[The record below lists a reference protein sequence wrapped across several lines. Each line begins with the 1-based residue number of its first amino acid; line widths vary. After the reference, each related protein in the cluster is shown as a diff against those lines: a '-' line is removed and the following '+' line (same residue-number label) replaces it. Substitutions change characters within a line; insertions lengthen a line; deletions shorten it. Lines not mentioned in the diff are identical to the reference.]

1 MSDKDLTN
9 NYVISVI
16 GPKGGSG
23 VTTLATNLAYGLS
36 RQSRGKILIIDFDL
50 HDCGDVALFLNA
62 KDVPSIYDFYPKLH
76 KMSESDIEKNIY
88 KTKEGISILP
98 VVRKIKQAPL
108 LTYEMAS
115 AMIDIVRKQFQYI
128 IVDCG
133 SSIYP
138 AMIKIFETSSLV
150 LFCTPAEI
158 VTLNRSVQSLVEF
171 QELAF
176 PSDLIQLVINQFD
189 PRGVITEDLISQKL
203 KRKCLAFLPFEPKE
217 IQNAVNQ
224 GQPIFQSQPR
234 AIYSRVIEDL
244 VRKITSKNLLQPVES
259 LSLKTA
265 ALSGLQRATSTSET
279 FAAPMSRSITNKDA
293 ERIDSIKQKIHQRLI
308 DVMDFK
314 KLSPEELMNQDDES
328 MSALRQKTQE
338 AILGIVGKMTE
349 ITSRDERQLLVKE
362 VLDEAIGLGP
372 LEDLLKNPDVSE
384 IMVNRADQI
393 FVEMKGKPT
402 LINSRFSGDK
412 QLMGVIERIVAPI
425 GRRIDEKTPM
435 VDARLRDGSRVHAI
449 IPPLALDGPAVTIRK
464 FSKDILGPEHLIKF
478 GAMNEEMSDFLR
490 ACVQGKLN
498 ILISGGTG
506 TGKTTL
512 LNTLASFIPN
522 NERIITVEDSAELR
536 LAQEHIIR
544 LESKPANLQ
553 GEGAIPIRELVRNTL
568 RMRPDRI
575 VVGECR
581 GAEALDMLQAMN
593 TGHDGS
599 MTTIHSNSPRDSMAR
614 LETLVMFAGMD
625 LPSKAI
631 REQIASA
638 VQLVIQLTRLGDGS
652 RKVTAITEVTGGME
666 GTTITLADIF
676 LYKEKGVDET
686 GKVLGTFTSTG
697 LIPSFAVKFKKRGI
711 KLPKGLFNG

>member
-1 MSDKDLTN
+1 MAEEENKN
-9 NYVISVI
+9 FVISVI

-23 VTTLATNLAYGLS
+23 VTTLTTNLAYALS
-36 RQSRGKILIIDFDL
+36 RQSREKILIIDFDM
-50 HDCGDVALFLNA
+50 HDCGDVALFLGA
-62 KDVPSIYDFYPKLH
+62 KDLPSIYDFSPKLH
-76 KMSESDIEKNIY
+76 KMSEVDIEKNIY
-88 KTKEGISILP
+88 KNKEGISILP
-98 VVRKIKQAPL
+98 VVRKIKQSPL
-108 LTYEMAS
+108 LTYDMVAG
-115 AMIDIVRKQFQYI
+115 MVDVVRKHFQYI

-133 SSIYP
+133 SSIYAP
-138 AMIKIFETSSLV
+138 MIKTFEASSLV
-150 LFCTPAEI
+150 LFCTTAEI
-158 VTLNRSVQSLVEF
+158 VTLNRSVQSLLEF

-189 PRGVITEDLISQKL
+189 PRGVITEDLITQKL
-203 KRKCLAFLPFEPKE
+203 KRKCLAFLPYEPKE

-244 VRKITSKNLLQPVES
+244 VRKITNKNLLQPVES

-265 ALSGLQRATSTSET
+265 AIAGMTRSGSTSDT
-279 FAAPMSRSITNKDA
+279 VSAPMSRLITNKEA

-338 AILGIVGKMTE
+338 AILGIVTKMTE

-362 VLDEAIGLGP
+362 VLDEAVGLGP

-393 FVEMKGKPT
+393 FVEMKGKPL

-464 FSKDILGPEHLIKF
+464 FSKEILGPEHLIKL
-478 GAMNEEMSDFLR
+478 GALSEEMSDFLR

-652 RKVTAITEVTGGME
+652 RKITAITEVTGGME

-676 LYKEKGVDET
+676 LYKEKGVDES
-686 GKVLGTFTSTG
+686 GKVLGSFNSTG

-711 KLPKGLFNG
+711 KMPKGLFNG

>member
-1 MSDKDLTN
+1 MADESKN
-9 NYVISVI
+9 FVISVTS
-16 GPKGGSG
+16 PKAG
-23 VTTLATNLAYGLS
+23 VGATTLTVNLAYAFS
-36 RQSRGKILIIDFDL
+36 RLSRGKVLIIDFDL

-62 KDVPSIYDFYPKLH
+62 KDLPSIYDFSPKLH

-88 KTKEGISILP
+88 KNKDGISVLP
-98 VVRKIKQAPL
+98 AVRKYKQTPL
-108 LTYEMAS
+108 LTYDMVAP
-115 AMIDIVRKQFQYI
+115 MIEILRKQYQYI

-133 SSIYP
+133 STIYP
-138 AMIKIFETSSLV
+138 PMVKIFETSSLV
-150 LFCTPAEI
+150 LFLTTAEI
-158 VTLNRSVQSLVEF
+158 VTLNRSVQSLIEF

-176 PSDLIQLVINQFD
+176 PSDLIQLVVNEFD
-189 PRGVITEDLISQKL
+189 PKGIITEDLITQKL
-203 KRKCLAFLPFEPKE
+203 KKKCLGFLPLETKE
-217 IQNAVNQ
+217 MQNAVHQ
-224 GQPIFQSQPR
+224 GQPVFQHQPR

-244 VRKITSKNLLQPVES
+244 TRKIVSKNLLQPVES
-259 LSLKTA
+259 LTLKTA
-265 ALSGLQRATSTSET
+265 GIAGIQRASGGDTYV
-279 FAAPMSRSITNKDA
+279 APMSRSITNKEA
-293 ERIDSIKQKIHQRLI
+293 ERVDSIKQKIHQRLI

-338 AILGIVGKMTE
+338 AILGIVSKMTE
-349 ITSRDERQLLVKE
+349 ITSRDERQMLVKE
-362 VLDEAIGLGP
+362 VLDEAVGLGP
-372 LEDLLKNPDVSE
+372 LEDLLKNPDISE

-393 FVEMKGKPT
+393 FVEEKGKPV
-402 LINSRFSGDK
+402 LINARFSGDK

-464 FSKDILGPEHLIKF
+464 FSKEILGPEHLIKL
-478 GAMNEEMSDFLR
+478 GAMNEEMADFLR

-512 LNTLASFIPN
+512 LNTMASFIPN

-575 VVGECR
+575 IVGECR

-599 MTTIHSNSPRDSMAR
+599 MTTIHANSPRDSMAR

-631 REQIASA
+631 REQISGAI
-638 VQLVIQLTRLGDGS
+638 QVIVQLTRLGDGS
-652 RKVTAITEVTGGME
+652 RKITAISEVTGGME
-666 GTTITLADIF
+666 GTTITQAEIF
-676 LYKEKGVDET
+676 QFKEKGVDQA
-686 GKVLGTFTSTG
+686 GKVVGGFIATGMIPTF
-697 LIPSFAVKFKKRGI
+697 AQKFKRRGI